1 MALMRARV
9 ELTGFEGAPGLN
21 TWHFLNG
28 PLTQSDADVISG
40 ALFTFYEDVRDA
52 LISQFEANAP
62 LEVAE
67 VDVATGQT
75 TNVAV
80 PTDTSWTVDPPAG
93 GSNTSRATQA
103 KVRLLTGAFV
113 NGRQIRG
120 GIFLGPVG
128 EGALDND
135 GNISTAKRAAI
146 VAAAQAMQAALT
158 VNNIDLC
165 VYSRPK
171 DGQGGSTARAVS
183 VDVAPRP
190 AVLRSR
196 RD

>member
-1 MALMRARV
+1 MRARV

-28 PLTQSDADVISG
+28 PLTQADADIVSG
-40 ALFTFYEDVRDA
+40 ALFTFYQDVRDA
-52 LISQFEANAP
+52 LVSQFEANAP

-80 PTDTSWTVDPPAG
+80 PTDTSWTVNPPVG

-113 NGRQIRG
+113 NGRQVRG
-120 GIFLGPVG
+120 GIFLGPIG
-128 EGALDND
+128 EGAMDTD
-135 GNISTAKRAAI
+135 GNISSSKRTAI
-146 VAAAQAMQAALT
+146 VAAAGAMQTALT
-158 VNNIDLC
+158 VGGIDLC
-165 VYSRPK
+165 VYSRPRN
-171 DGQGGSTARAVS
+171 GQGGGTARVVS